1 MCMNIHFSSTG
12 MIDGKECEAFPLS
25 PEELQHPSQEGAP
38 AASLTSLVDLHMVKP
53 SSDANEQG
61 SLSEKVSSSEPGI
74 GPTVPPVDASSSG
87 SQMDQQARN
96 HTEDTEK
103 SAQFIGG
110 SPASEGSK
118 DDAGQDLLKQS
129 EEIILEE
136 NRVPEVVNAPGNVFY
151 FRPKYLHMLV
161 FFIVIP

>member
-1 MCMNIHFSSTG
+1 MNIHFSSTG
-12 MIDGKECEAFPLS
+12 MIDGKECEAFPPS
-25 PEELQHPSQEGAP
+25 PEELQHPSQYGSP
-38 AASLTSLVDLHMVKP
+38 AVSLTSLVDLHMVKP

-61 SLSEKVSSSEPGI
+61 SLSEKVSSSEPEI
-74 GPTVPPVDASSSG
+74 GPTVPPVASSSG
-87 SQMDQQARN
+87 SQMGQQAKN

-103 SAQFIGG
+103 STQFVGG

-129 EEIILEE
+129 EETILEE

-151 FRPKYLHMLV
+151 FRPKYLHVLV